1 MLPKNQGMF
10 EKIRLDEDREKNM
23 RIIDRYIFFS
33 IYCDLDKHDNRKKI
47 FLGRYDVL
55 L

>member
-1 MLPKNQGMF
+1 
-10 EKIRLDEDREKNM
+10 M

-33 IYCDLDKHDNRKKI
+33 IYCDLDKHDNRQKI